1 MWAYLAKGEEI
12 IQSCHCIY
20 RDDGTVIENTGN
32 FDCIVF
38 VTSPEGE
45 QRFELAVGEN
55 ITVKDVSQPIEVS
68 AVSLKE

>member
-32 FDCIVF
+32 ADCIVF
-38 VTSPEGE
+38 SSSPEGE
-45 QRFELAVGEN
+45 QRFELGMGEN
-55 ITVKDVSQPIEVS
+55 ATLTDISQPI
-68 AVSLKE
+68 